1 MKKIFSFE
9 GLLLLIVVTIV
20 MVFLILGRKIEKH
33 NAGTSIVPKEKQ
45 SLVTVETSDDILA
58 DSTFIP
64 KDSI

>member
-33 NAGTSIVPKEKQ
+33 NASTSIVPKEKQ